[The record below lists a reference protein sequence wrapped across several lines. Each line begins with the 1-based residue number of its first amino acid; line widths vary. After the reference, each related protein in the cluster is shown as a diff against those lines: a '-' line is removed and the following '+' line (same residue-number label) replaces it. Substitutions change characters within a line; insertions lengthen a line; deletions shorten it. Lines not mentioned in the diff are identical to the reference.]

1 MLHPTKIT
9 TCCYCGSRAALV
21 LRGKVSHELSCGSCG
36 APIHVMKRVAIE
48 TERAKPAQAAPRM
61 AISHKS
67 PPKSFKRPQ
76 KKKRRKSALRW
87 FVEEA
92 KDALEDIFD

>member
-1 MLHPTKIT
+1 MPHPTKIT

-21 LRGKVSHELSCGSCG
+21 LRGEVSHELSCSSCG
-36 APIHVMKRVAIE
+36 APIHVMKRLTRTPAP
-48 TERAKPAQAAPRM
+48 KPSSAPKPSISHQAPR
-61 AISHKS
+61 KR
-67 PPKSFKRPQ
+67 FKPSK

-92 KDALEDIFD
+92 KDAIEDIFD

>member
-1 MLHPTKIT
+1 MPHPTKIT

-36 APIHVMKRVAIE
+36 APIHVMKRVALE
-48 TERAKPAQAAPRM
+48 PKQVQGSEKRTKP
-61 AISHKS
+61 AISHKP
-67 PPKSFKRPQ
+67 PPKSFKKS
-76 KKKRRKSALRW
+76 KKRKRRKSALRW